1 MKIIQKQ
8 LKLILIVLSA
18 TIISTL
24 GIFASDELNGV
35 STRLSG
41 SVINS
46 GSICPNDTTLI
57 ALGTHAICI
66 DNYEASPSVDCPYL
80 EPKNEIETLANLAKG
95 GCRAESHA
103 NQWPWRFVKYTEAQ
117 QLCARAGKRLSTNDE
132 WYRVAL
138 GLENPDNCHLSG
150 GEVKQTGSS
159 NCMTA
164 SGVHDLVGNLWEWMD
179 EVVYEGEYKGRLL
192 PESGYVSL
200 VDSEGVVIET
210 SAEPNQSFESDYA
223 WTATSGVHGI
233 LRGGFYGSGGDGGIF
248 AQNMTVPL
256 DFTAAGVGFRCVKD
270 II

>member
-1 MKIIQKQ
+1 M
-8 LKLILIVLSA
+8 
-18 TIISTL
+18 
-24 GIFASDELNGV
+24 NGV

-200 VDSEGVVIET
+200 VDSEGVVVRR
-210 SAEPNQSFESDYA
+210 AQNQTRASSLIMLGQQPVECMAYC
-223 WTATSGVHGI
+223 GVV
-233 LRGGFYGSGGDGGIF
+233 LWQWGDGGIF